1 MTDRKAINLHQQQ
14 DQRPI
19 IGLATQMDPWLRAEA
34 SARGWRL
41 LNLWQ
46 SGYFLAPGIRVQGV
60 VSATPLT
67 EDIWSLHHQ
76 GTPVVRLGQMA
87 GPDDGVIPAA
97 LFDMAAEGRLAAEH
111 FFERGFRDVGFFGMD
126 PWSNGQILFESF
138 RDRAKTL
145 GMTCHLFRMKQP
157 STKTERRHR
166 LQEKQQAFSEWLN
179 TVPKPIGLLA
189 LSGWFA
195 TSYCGWALQAGFTVP
210 DDVAVVGAACDP
222 SLCECSIPTI
232 TTIDRDEERRSRAA
246 CKLLAERMQGKK
258 HSVSPLWIQPPG
270 ITERES
276 TNVLATRDRDVAAA
290 LRFMWSNLHA
300 NPSVEDVARHVN
312 MSSRQLERRF
322 QAELAHGISTEIQRR
337 RLQELRRLL
346 VATDIPIADLAP
358 LLGFGSTS
366 YLHRM
371 FKDAFGTTPL
381 KYRRSRNGAGATL

>member
-1 MTDRKAINLHQQQ
+1 MTDMKAINRYRQQ

-19 IGLATQMDPWLRAEA
+19 IGLALQMDPWLRAEA

-67 EDIWSLHHQ
+67 EEIWSLVQ
-76 GTPVVRLGQMA
+76 EGVPVVRLGQMS

-126 PWSNGQILFESF
+126 PWSDGQILFEGF
-138 RDRAKTL
+138 RDRAKAL
-145 GMTCHLFRMKQP
+145 GMNCHLFRMKQP
-157 STKTERRHR
+157 SVAKARQHR
-166 LQEKQQAFSEWLN
+166 QQEKQQAFSEWLS

-195 TSYCGWALQAGFTVP
+195 TSYCGWALQAGFAVP

-222 SLCECSIPTI
+222 SLCECSVPTI

-246 CKLLAERMQGKK
+246 CKLLAERMQEKTP
-258 HSVSPLWIQPPG
+258 SASPVWIQPQG

-276 TNVLATRDRDVAAA
+276 TNVLATRDRDVAIA
-290 LRFMWSNLHA
+290 LRFMWSNLHE
-300 NPSVEDVARHVN
+300 NLSVEDVARKVKL
-312 MSSRQLERRF
+312 STRQLERRF
-322 QAELAHGISTEIQRR
+322 HAELAHGISAEFQRR

-366 YLHRM
+366 YLHRV

-381 KYRRSRNGAGATL
+381 KYRRSRNGIGRL